1 MHVLLIGSGGREHA
15 IAEALARSPRLTRLS
30 VAPGNPGIAAL
41 APCLPLPA
49 GLLDGEGI
57 ADLAQREG
65 IDLVVVGPEAPLVAG
80 VADAV
85 RARGIAC
92 FATACMTL
100 CVYADGISGTT
111 LRSTT
116 HSPLV
121 PYTLS
126 SGSTTPPLS
135 RLSRQHRARRRRVV
149 HGR

>member
-1 MHVLLIGSGGREHA
+1 MS
-15 IAEALARSPRLTRLS
+15 
-30 VAPGNPGIAAL
+30 
-41 APCLPLPA
+41 
-49 GLLDGEGI
+49 
-57 ADLAQREG
+57 
-65 IDLVVVGPEAPLVAG
+65 
-80 VADAV
+80 
-85 RARGIAC
+85 IAC

-149 HGR
+149 HGRQVLLQPQRDVRVRVGADVGPGVDFATEEGRERLRLRELARELDLLDERQAVCMRLPSALTSDLRFRLRGPVEKRDVPTSSSK